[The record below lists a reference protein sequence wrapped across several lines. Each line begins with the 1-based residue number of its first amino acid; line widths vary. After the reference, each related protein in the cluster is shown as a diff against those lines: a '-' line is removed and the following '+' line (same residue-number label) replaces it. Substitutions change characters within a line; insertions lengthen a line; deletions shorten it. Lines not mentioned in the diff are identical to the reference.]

1 MSKHILFLLKPSFYD
16 GEEGPFYCPHS
27 AAMEGLLKY
36 VPDLESKLDVRRI
49 DFQRP
54 RPDIVK
60 LLGEENQG
68 TPVLILDETIEAP
81 PEAQISETT
90 GRAFF
95 LGEIEIS
102 RFLHRELGVIK
113 PH

>member
-1 MSKHILFLLKPSFYD
+1 MSKHISFLLKPNFYD
-16 GEEGPFYCPHS
+16 GEEGPFFCPHS

-54 RPDIVK
+54 RPDIVQ
-60 LLGEENQG
+60 LLGDENQG
-68 TPVLILDETIEAP
+68 TPALVIDEGMETP
-81 PEAQISETT
+81 PEAQVSAST

-102 RFLHRELGVIK
+102 KFLHWELDIIK

>member
-1 MSKHILFLLKPSFYD
+1 MSKHILFLLKPNFYD
-16 GEEGPFYCPHS
+16 GEEGPFFCPHS

-36 VPDLESKLDVRRI
+36 VPDLESKLEVRRI

-54 RPDIVK
+54 RPEVIK

-68 TPVLILDETIEAP
+68 TPVLVLDEGVEDP
-81 PEAQISETT
+81 QDAQVSKST

-102 RFLHRELGVIK
+102 KFLHRELGIIK

>member
-1 MSKHILFLLKPSFYD
+1 MSKHTLFLLKPNFYD
-16 GEEGPFYCPHS
+16 GEEGPFFCPHS

-54 RPDIVK
+54 RPDIVQ

-68 TPVLILDETIEAP
+68 TPILIIDKDMEIP
-81 PEAQISETT
+81 SEAQVSAST
-90 GRAFF
+90 GKAFF

-102 RFLHRELGVIK
+102 KFLHRELGIIK

>member
-1 MSKHILFLLKPSFYD
+1 MSKHVLFLLKPNFYD
-16 GEEGPFYCPHS
+16 GEDGPFFCPHS
-27 AAMEGLLKY
+27 AAMEGLLNY
-36 VPDLESKLDVRRI
+36 VPDLESKLEVHRI
-49 DFQRP
+49 DYQRP

-68 TPVLILDETIEAP
+68 TPVLILDEGVEIP
-81 PEAQISETT
+81 PEAQVSTTT

-102 RFLHRELGVIK
+102 KFLHRDLGVIK